1 MVVKQHSGNMPA
13 QQAAV
18 AGGGQGQQEPQKK
31 SSAIFG
37 ILRMIAM
44 WYMFKTFFGGGSQK
58 KLSREE
64 MFAPHF
70 PKGTSLDMSVYL
82 SESPYFRDFTG
93 SKPIWQEADVQLG
106 LAAERKLNI
115 TYYPSQVRHSF
126 CFPNHGCSH
135 PQPLS
140 ARIVKAA
147 SVSQMHSSYSMPLNI
162 CMLCRAGCPEQR
174 LCLLACL
181 LCTKRPCFGS
191 QRFLLPEQHS
201 VWQEPW

>member
-1 MVVKQHSGNMPA
+1 MPA

-18 AGGGQGQQEPQKK
+18 AGGGQGQQQPEKK

-82 SESPYFRDFTG
+82 SESPHFRDFSG

-115 TYYPSQVRHSF
+115 TYQPSQVWHSF
-126 CFPNHGCSH
+126 CIPKYWCSLTALKC
-135 PQPLS
+135 QV
-140 ARIVKAA
+140 R
-147 SVSQMHSSYSMPLNI
+147 
-162 CMLCRAGCPEQR
+162 
-174 LCLLACL
+174 
-181 LCTKRPCFGS
+181 
-191 QRFLLPEQHS
+191 
-201 VWQEPW
+201 